1 MNRFVFV
8 LLCACA
14 LVGTAPALV
23 TGWDDWKTATT
34 NATSGGYKNDATLGT
49 QFAIT
54 MTVTFNS
61 APNVDVNTCPSLIS
75 FGVSGGNF
83 FSVAFN
89 GWQHSGN
96 ESPLVLTG
104 APVRPDGEDATTV
117 GVPNAAT
124 VNDDVSSAASVSLE
138 QGKEYT
144 LSVVRDGNLISVY
157 WGNELVIQTERLLEG
172 DTQSINYIEWGQT
185 AGGGAALST
194 VAGYTIG
201 SVQYSTT
208 KAIPEPTA
216 LALLALGVAGVALR
230 RRAA

>member
-1 MNRFVFV
+1 MNRFVFAA
-8 LLCACA
+8 LCVCA

-23 TGWDDWKTATT
+23 AGWDDWKTATT
-34 NATSGGYKNDATLGT
+34 NATSGGYRNDATLGT

-54 MTVTFNS
+54 MTVTFGS
-61 APNVDVNTCPSLIS
+61 APSVDVYTCPSLIS
-75 FGVSGGNF
+75 FGVSGGKF

-104 APVRPDGEDATTV
+104 DPARPDGEDATTV
-117 GVPNAAT
+117 GVPNAAN
-124 VNDDVSSAASVSLE
+124 VNDDVSSVANVSLE
-138 QGKEYT
+138 EGKEYT
-144 LSVVRDGNLISVY
+144 LSVVRDGNQISVY

-172 DTQSINYIEWGQT
+172 DAQSINYIEWGQT
-185 AGGGAALST
+185 AGGGSALSS
-194 VAGYTIG
+194 VADYTIG

-216 LALLALGVAGVALR
+216 LALLALGVAGFALR